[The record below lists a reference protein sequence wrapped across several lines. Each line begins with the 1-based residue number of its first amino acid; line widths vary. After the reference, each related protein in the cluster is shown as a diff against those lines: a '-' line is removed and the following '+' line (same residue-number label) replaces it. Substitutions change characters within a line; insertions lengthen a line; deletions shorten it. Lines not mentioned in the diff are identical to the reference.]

1 MVEIFTT
8 TGRRLFANVTKS
20 GVLLEAE
27 TAVLPA
33 IPGGLSALL
42 LEQLKLVNVA
52 NSSVINRIMILGI
65 VFSSRD
71 KSTTSVIL
79 F

>member
-42 LEQLKLVNVA
+42 LEQLKPVNVA
-52 NSSVINRIMILGI
+52 NSSVMKRIMILGI
-65 VFSSRD
+65 VFSS
-71 KSTTSVIL
+71 KTKVLLPI